1 LTTLQIEEPTETL
14 SSRAWAR
21 FRRHRLAIV
30 STVVLAAILLLV
42 IAAPLLAP
50 RGPTHLDVMS
60 RYASPSST
68 YLLGTDRV
76 GRDVWARVLYG
87 GRVSLSVSLV
97 ITGILFTIG
106 ILAGAISG
114 YAGGAVDV
122 ILQRTMEIV
131 NAMPALIIVISI
143 AALTGDPN
151 IVVTMVVLGLL
162 GWGEIYRFVRGQILS
177 LREEDF
183 VLAARSIGVTT
194 RQIVLRHVL
203 PNVIPYLIVQL
214 AFSLPG
220 AILTE
225 TSLSFLGLGV
235 QEPTASWGNV
245 VGAVRSLD
253 NLEKRPWMWLPAGF
267 LITLTVLCINFIGDA
282 LRDALDPRALIEK

>member
-1 LTTLQIEEPTETL
+1 
-14 SSRAWAR
+14 
-21 FRRHRLAIV
+21 
-30 STVVLAAILLLV
+30 
-42 IAAPLLAP
+42 
-50 RGPTHLDVMS
+50 
-60 RYASPSST
+60 
-68 YLLGTDRV
+68 
-76 GRDVWARVLYG
+76 
-87 GRVSLSVSLV
+87 
-97 ITGILFTIG
+97 
-106 ILAGAISG
+106 
-114 YAGGAVDV
+114 
-122 ILQRTMEIV
+122 MEIV

-282 LRDALDPRALIEK
+282 LRDALDPRALIER

>member
-1 LTTLQIEEPTETL
+1 M
-14 SSRAWAR
+14 
-21 FRRHRLAIV
+21 

-50 RGPTHLDVMS
+50 RGPTYLDVMS
-60 RYASPSST
+60 RYAVPSST
-68 YLLGTDRV
+68 FWLGTDRL

-106 ILAGAISG
+106 IAAGAISG

-122 ILQRTMEIV
+122 VLQRTMEIV

-151 IVVTMVVLGLL
+151 IVVTMIILGVL

-267 LITLTVLCINFIGDA
+267 MITLTVLCINFIGDA
-282 LRDALDPRALIEK
+282 LRDALDPRALIER

>member
-1 LTTLQIEEPTETL
+1 MATLRIEESTETL
-14 SSRAWAR
+14 GTRAWAR

-114 YAGGAVDV
+114 YAGGAIDV

-151 IVVTMVVLGLL
+151 IVVTMIVLGLL

-183 VLAARSIGVTT
+183 VIAARSIGVST

-203 PNVIPYLIVQL
+203 PNVVPYLIVQL

-282 LRDALDPRALIEK
+282 LRDALDPRALIER

>member
-1 LTTLQIEEPTETL
+1 LQIEEPTETL

-151 IVVTMVVLGLL
+151 IVVTMIVLGLL

-183 VLAARSIGVTT
+183 VIAARSIGVST

-203 PNVIPYLIVQL
+203 PNVVPYLIVQL

-282 LRDALDPRALIEK
+282 LRDALDPRALIER

>member
-1 LTTLQIEEPTETL
+1 MALLQIEEPTETL

-21 FRRHRLAIV
+21 FRRHRLAIA
-30 STVVLAAILLLV
+30 STVVLAVILLLV

-50 RGPTHLDVMS
+50 HGPIYLDVMN
-60 RYASPSST
+60 RFASPDADH
-68 YLLGTDRV
+68 LLGTDRV

-106 ILAGAISG
+106 IVAGAVSG
-114 YAGGAVDV
+114 YAGGVVDV

-143 AALTGDPN
+143 AALSGDPN
-151 IVVTMVVLGLL
+151 IVVTMIVLGLL

-183 VLAARSIGVTT
+183 VMAARSIGVTQ
-194 RQIVLRHVL
+194 RKIVLRHVL
-203 PNVIPYLIVQL
+203 PNVVPYLVVQL

-267 LITLTVLCINFIGDA
+267 MITLTVLCINFIGDA

>member
-1 LTTLQIEEPTETL
+1 MRIEESTETL
-14 SSRAWAR
+14 GTRAWAR

-114 YAGGAVDV
+114 YAGGAIDV

-151 IVVTMVVLGLL
+151 IVVTMIVLGLL

-183 VLAARSIGVTT
+183 VIAARSIGVST

-203 PNVIPYLIVQL
+203 PNVVPYLIVQL

-282 LRDALDPRALIEK
+282 LRDALDPRALIER

>member
-1 LTTLQIEEPTETL
+1 LRIEESTETL
-14 SSRAWAR
+14 GTRAWAR

-151 IVVTMVVLGLL
+151 IVVTMIVLGLL

-282 LRDALDPRALIEK
+282 LRDALDPRALIER

>member
-1 LTTLQIEEPTETL
+1 LRIEESTETL
-14 SSRAWAR
+14 GTRAWAR

-143 AALTGDPN
+143 AALSGDPN
-151 IVVTMVVLGLL
+151 IVVTMIVLGLL

-183 VLAARSIGVTT
+183 VIAARSIGVST

-203 PNVIPYLIVQL
+203 PNVVPYLIVQL

-282 LRDALDPRALIEK
+282 LRDALDPRALIER

>member
-1 LTTLQIEEPTETL
+1 MATLQLEAPTETL

-21 FRRHRLAIV
+21 FRRHRLAIG
-30 STVVLAAILLLV
+30 SSVVLAIILILV

-50 RGPTHLDVMS
+50 QGPIYLDVMS
-60 RYASPSST
+60 RYAAPDADHW
-68 YLLGTDRV
+68 LGTDRV

-106 ILAGAISG
+106 IVAGAVSG
-114 YAGGAVDV
+114 YAGGVVDV

-143 AALTGDPN
+143 AALSGDPN
-151 IVVTMVVLGLL
+151 IVVTMIVLGLL

-183 VLAARSIGVTT
+183 VLAAHSIGVST
-194 RQIVLRHVL
+194 RQILLRHVL
-203 PNVIPYLIVQL
+203 PNVVPYLIVQL

-267 LITLTVLCINFIGDA
+267 MITLTVLCINFIGDA

>member
-1 LTTLQIEEPTETL
+1 MATLRLEESTETL

-30 STVVLAAILLLV
+30 SSVVLAAILLLV

-50 RGPTHLDVMS
+50 QGPIYLDVMN
-60 RYASPSST
+60 RYASPDADHW
-68 YLLGTDRV
+68 LGTDRV

-106 ILAGAISG
+106 IVAGAVSG
-114 YAGGAVDV
+114 YAGGLVDV

-151 IVVTMVVLGLL
+151 IVVTMIVLGLL

-183 VLAARSIGVTT
+183 VLAARSIGVST

-203 PNVIPYLIVQL
+203 PNVVPYLVVQL

-267 LITLTVLCINFIGDA
+267 MITLTVLCINFIGDA

>member
-1 LTTLQIEEPTETL
+1 LQIEEPTETL

-151 IVVTMVVLGLL
+151 IVVTMIVLGLL

-282 LRDALDPRALIEK
+282 LRDALDPRALIER

>member
-1 LTTLQIEEPTETL
+1 MTTLQIEEPTETL

-50 RGPTHLDVMS
+50 RGPTYLDVMS
-60 RYASPSST
+60 RYAAPSST
-68 YLLGTDRV
+68 FWLGTDRV

-106 ILAGAISG
+106 IVAGAISG

-122 ILQRTMEIV
+122 VLQRTMEIV
-131 NAMPALIIVISI
+131 NAMPALIIVISV

-151 IVVTMVVLGLL
+151 IVVTMIILGLL

-267 LITLTVLCINFIGDA
+267 MITLTVLCINFIGDA

>member
-1 LTTLQIEEPTETL
+1 LRIEESTETL
-14 SSRAWAR
+14 GTRAWAR

-114 YAGGAVDV
+114 YAGGTVDV

-151 IVVTMVVLGLL
+151 IVVTMIVLGLL

-183 VLAARSIGVTT
+183 VIAARSIGVST

-203 PNVIPYLIVQL
+203 PNVVPYLIVQL

-282 LRDALDPRALIEK
+282 LRDALDPRALIER

>member
-1 LTTLQIEEPTETL
+1 LATLRIEESTETL
-14 SSRAWAR
+14 GTRAWAR

-151 IVVTMVVLGLL
+151 IVVTMIVLGLL

-183 VLAARSIGVTT
+183 VIAARSIGVST

-203 PNVIPYLIVQL
+203 PNVVPYLIVQL

-282 LRDALDPRALIEK
+282 LRDALDPRALIER

>member
-1 LTTLQIEEPTETL
+1 LRIEESTETL
-14 SSRAWAR
+14 GTRAWAR

-151 IVVTMVVLGLL
+151 IVVTMIVLGLL

-183 VLAARSIGVTT
+183 VIAARSIGVST

-203 PNVIPYLIVQL
+203 PNVVPYLIVQL

-282 LRDALDPRALIEK
+282 LRDALDPRALIER

>member
-1 LTTLQIEEPTETL
+1 MATLRIEESTETL
-14 SSRAWAR
+14 GTRAWAR

-114 YAGGAVDV
+114 YAGGTVDV

-151 IVVTMVVLGLL
+151 IVVTMIVLGLL

-183 VLAARSIGVTT
+183 VIAARSIGVST

-203 PNVIPYLIVQL
+203 PNVVPYLIVQL

-282 LRDALDPRALIEK
+282 LRDALDPRALIER

>member
-1 LTTLQIEEPTETL
+1 MATLRLEESTETL

-30 STVVLAAILLLV
+30 SSVVLAAILLLV

-50 RGPTHLDVMS
+50 QGPIYLDVMN
-60 RYASPSST
+60 RYASPDADHW
-68 YLLGTDRV
+68 LGTDRV

-106 ILAGAISG
+106 IVAGAVSG
-114 YAGGAVDV
+114 YAGGLVDV

-151 IVVTMVVLGLL
+151 IVVTMIVLGLL

-183 VLAARSIGVTT
+183 VLAARSIGVST
-194 RQIVLRHVL
+194 RQVVLRHVL
-203 PNVIPYLIVQL
+203 PNVVPYLIVQL

-267 LITLTVLCINFIGDA
+267 MITLTVLCINFIGDA

>member
-1 LTTLQIEEPTETL
+1 
-14 SSRAWAR
+14 
-21 FRRHRLAIV
+21 V
-30 STVVLAAILLLV
+30 STVVLAVILLLV

-60 RYASPSST
+60 RYAPPSST
-68 YLLGTDRV
+68 FLLGTDRV

-106 ILAGAISG
+106 IVAGAISG

-122 ILQRTMEIV
+122 VLQRTMEIV

-151 IVVTMVVLGLL
+151 IVVTMIVLGLL

-183 VLAARSIGVTT
+183 VMAARSIGVST

-267 LITLTVLCINFIGDA
+267 MITLTVLCINFIGDA